1 MQGQERLSNTGP
13 SANAPQVYAGAD
25 VCKDWLDV
33 YFYPIGRTL
42 RLANNPSGLKQLKR
56 ELAGFQLV
64 LVVMEATGKY
74 HRLAQRSLHASGFAV
89 AVVNPSRPR
98 FFAGAL
104 GFQAKTDRIDA
115 RMLALYGEAIN
126 PRLTPPCPQN
136 LEDLQ
141 ELVAARVAAVAER
154 TALGNQ
160 LGAART
166 AFLRA
171 ELSRRIKTAD
181 THIKRLEREIN
192 RMIAA
197 DPVLLRRREIIQS
210 IPGVGPVAAIA
221 MAVGLAEMGSCS
233 NKKIALLAGLAPIAD
248 DSGDSSSP
256 RHIKGGRGHVRTAIY
271 MAAVAAAH
279 YNSDFKVLYHRLI
292 AAGKKPKVALTA
304 IMRKLVVLANTLITE
319 NRIWTPIRP

>member
-1 MQGQERLSNTGP
+1 MQGQERLSTTGP
-13 SANAPQVYAGAD
+13 SANAAQVYAGVD
-25 VCKDWLDV
+25 VCKDWLDI
-33 YFYPIGRTL
+33 YLHPAGRTL
-42 RLANNPSGLKQLKR
+42 RLANNPSGIKQLKR
-56 ELAGFQLV
+56 ELAGSRPL

-74 HRLAQRSLHASGFAV
+74 HRLAQRSLYASGVGV
-89 AVVNPSRPR
+89 AVVNPARPR

-104 GFQAKTDRIDA
+104 GSQAKTDKIDA

-126 PRLTPPCPQN
+126 PRVTPPCPQN

-154 TALGNQ
+154 TALGNR

-181 THIKRLEREIN
+181 TYIKRLDREID
-192 RMIAA
+192 RLIAA
-197 DPVLLRRREIIQS
+197 DPMLLRRREIIQS

-221 MAVGLAEMGSCS
+221 MAIGLAEMGSCS
-233 NKKIALLAGLAPIAD
+233 NKKITLLAGLAPIAD

-271 MAAVAAAH
+271 MAAVAAARC
-279 YNSDFKVLYHRLI
+279 NSDFKTLFHRLTT
-292 AAGKKPKVALTA
+292 AGKKPKVALTA
-304 IMRKLVVLANTLITE
+304 IMRKLVALANTLITE
-319 NRIWTPIRP
+319 NRIWTPVRP

>member
-1 MQGQERLSNTGP
+1 MQGQERLCHTGP

-33 YFYPIGRTL
+33 YLHPIGRTL
-42 RLANNPSGLKQLKR
+42 RLANSPSGLRQLKR
-56 ELAGFQLV
+56 ELAGFQPV

-74 HRLAQRSLHASGFAV
+74 HRLAQRSLHDSGFAV

-104 GFQAKTDRIDA
+104 GFQAKTDKIDA

-141 ELVAARVAAVAER
+141 ELVGARSAAVAER
-154 TALGNQ
+154 VALGNR

-166 AFLRA
+166 AFLRV
-171 ELSRRIKTAD
+171 ELNRLIKKAD
-181 THIKRLEREIN
+181 THIERLEKEIE
-192 RMIAA
+192 RLIAA
-197 DPVLLRRREIIQS
+197 DPVLLRRRGIIQS

-221 MAVGLAEMGSCS
+221 MVTGLAEMGSCS
-233 NKKIALLAGLAPIAD
+233 NKKITLLAGLAPIAD

-256 RHIKGGRGHVRTAIY
+256 RHIKGGRGQVRIAIY
-271 MAAVAAAH
+271 MAAVAAARC
-279 YNSDFKVLYHRLI
+279 NSDFKTLYRRLI

-319 NRIWTPIRP
+319 NRIWIPVRP